1 MTMTTPGPEPIV
13 MHANASPEPIAI
25 IGMACMFPQ
34 APDVSAFW
42 RNIVGGVDAVGEPTA
57 TWDAQRYLDS
67 GRIKTAAGGYLKELF
82 RFEPREFGIM
92 PNSIDGGEPD
102 QFLALRIAR
111 DALDDAGYLSGFD
124 HRDTGIVLGH
134 STYLHRG
141 QGAILQ
147 NTLVLDQTLDLLEV
161 VCPTIDAGT
170 LAEIRSRLKAKLP
183 PCSADIAPGLVPNVM
198 TGRIANR
205 LNLKGPNYLLDAAC
219 SSSLLAVNAAID
231 ELRSG
236 RSRLMLAGGVNA
248 SLPAEV
254 TVIFTQLGAL
264 SARGKVRPFEQGS
277 DGTLLGEGLGMVVL
291 KRLGDAVADGDR
303 IYAVIRGI
311 GQASDGRGQGLLA
324 PSVDGETLAIRR
336 AYQSSGVDP
345 ASVSLIEAHG
355 TGIPLGD
362 RTEIAALKNVFGSRS
377 TPQGAVAIGSIKSM
391 ISHCIPAAGIAGL
404 IKTALALHHRVLP
417 PTLCESVNAELG
429 IAETPFYVNTSC
441 LPWAHRLDGVRRAG
455 INSFGFGGINAHAI
469 LEEAPAGAVRPASAM
484 PWPAELCVVSAATRE
499 ALLLKLDRLT
509 SDLDA
514 GSALPQTAAALADAD
529 AAEPVRLA
537 IVAKDVASLR
547 RSLELARRK
556 LVDDPAPRWSTRGGV
571 VFAERRLDGRLA
583 FLFPGEGSQYIGMLG
598 DLALCF
604 AEVRE
609 WLDFWHTL
617 YDEPRG
623 RNRTDVVF
631 PAASELDDASRRAL
645 EERLLQMDIG
655 SEAVFVAGQ
664 AMHALLR
671 ALGVE
676 PDVMMGHSSGE
687 SAALAASGA
696 VPAEAPSALAG
707 FVRRLNA
714 IYERVLAEGHI
725 ATGALLAVG
734 ALPAD
739 VVASHVAASR
749 ADVVVAMDNCANQ
762 QVLYGAREAIDTL
775 QKVLGDAGAIC
786 LPLSFDRGY
795 HTPAFGEVSAAF
807 RGYYQEMGLQPPR
820 VPLYSCATAA
830 LFPDSAAAAQ
840 DLAALQWSSR
850 VRFRETIERMHADG
864 VRHFVEVGPSA
875 HLTAFV
881 NDVLAGK
888 ERSALATNVR
898 RRNGVEQLL
907 TVLAELYASGRPVAI
922 GRLFAGRDC
931 VRAEGAVAGSAKS
944 AGFALDNTMPMLR
957 FSADERAALRQLAA
971 PVALAATAADAKPAA
986 AAEAALPERALA
998 SDDEPTSEAAS
1009 ASAVA
1014 SDRDRVMAEHF
1025 ELMRGFLVQ
1034 QQAVAERFAA
1044 AAVASSFAAADA
1056 APLLAEVLEHDSMHI
1071 VARCSLSLAD
1081 NFLRSHVLSGAIS
1094 EVDREL
1100 SGLACVPLMVSLEIM
1115 AEACSVLAEGSALRV
1130 IENVR
1135 AFDWIALDDE
1145 AVNLEVRAE
1154 LGAAGVVRA
1163 QLMNGATLAAS
1174 ADFRFDGEWRLPA
1187 SAPLA
1192 ATERYRWDGSEL
1204 YTTGMFHGPVFQS
1217 VRQIDGWSREGIDAT
1232 LSDANL
1238 DGFLVDGE
1246 TPALVLNPVL
1256 LDAVGQVAAYWTAQQ
1271 AGTDFN
1277 CFPSTIGRI
1286 ELYAPCPVDVEGL
1299 ALRGRQRPADASA
1312 DDIAAPR
1319 SWSFECIGSDGRAL
1333 FRVDELV
1340 NVHFE
1345 VPHSFYEVRRDPLL
1359 GLLGQASPAASF
1371 DGVSLWQ
1378 VPHFSEAFCAQSN
1391 GIFLRILAHALLS
1404 FDERVQWRLLTG
1416 SVKQRRQWLFGRAAI
1431 KEAVRVLVYER
1442 TGRLLY
1448 PSDIEVVHD
1457 ANGAP
1462 AVEGWWCGGVAEVPH
1477 VSLSH
1482 NERASLAAVATDRPV
1497 GVDLEVIGRIQRP
1510 ELLADSLTRAE
1521 RASLHGLDGEALEE
1535 RLLRLWCAKEAAAKR
1550 LGVGLGGSPE
1560 RFDVR
1565 FVDAGLARAQVDF
1578 EGAAVS
1584 VDIVRDGRAVIAVAA
1599 DPAADVVLA

>member
-1 MTMTTPGPEPIV
+1 MTN
-13 MHANASPEPIAI
+13 ASASPEPIAI

-34 APDVSAFW
+34 APDLGSFW
-42 RNIVGGVDAVGEPTA
+42 RNIVGGVDAVGEPSA
-57 TWDAQRYLDS
+57 AWDAQRYLDS
-67 GRIKTAAGGYLKELF
+67 GRIKTAAGGYLKDLF
-82 RFEPREFGIM
+82 RFEPRQFGIM

-111 DALDDAGYLSGFD
+111 DALDDAGYLDGFD
-124 HRDTGIVLGH
+124 HLDTGIVLGH

-147 NTLVLDQTLDLLEV
+147 NTLVLDQTLDLIAA
-161 VCPTIDAGT
+161 VCPTIDAGA
-170 LAEIRSRLKAKLP
+170 LAEIRSRLQAKLP

-264 SARGKVRPFEQGS
+264 SGRGKVRPFEQGS
-277 DGTLLGEGLGMVVL
+277 DGTLLGEGLGIVVL
-291 KRLGDAVADGDR
+291 KRLGDAAADGDR

-336 AYQSSGVDP
+336 AYQAAGVDP

-362 RTEIAALKNVFGSRS
+362 RTEIAALKNVFGARS
-377 TPQGAVAIGSIKSM
+377 TPQGAIAIGSIKSM

-429 IAETPFYVNTSC
+429 IAETPFYVNTTC
-441 LPWAHRLDGVRRAG
+441 LPWAHRSDSVRRAG
-455 INSFGFGGINAHAI
+455 IDSFGFGGINTHAI
-469 LEEAPAGAVRPASAM
+469 LEEAPAGAARPASAM
-484 PWPAELCVVSAATRE
+484 PWPAELCVVSASTRD
-499 ALLLKLDRLT
+499 ALIARLDRLT
-509 SDLDA
+509 SDLEA
-514 GSALPQTAAALADAD
+514 GFATDLPRAAAALAAAD

-547 RSLELARRK
+547 RGVELARRK

-631 PAASELDDASRRAL
+631 PAASELSDASRRAL
-645 EERLLQMDIG
+645 EERLQQMDVG

-671 ALGVE
+671 SLGVE

-696 VPAEAPSALAG
+696 VPAQAPAALAG

-739 VVASHVAASR
+739 VVASHVAASG
-749 ADVVVAMDNCANQ
+749 AEVVVAMDNCANQ
-762 QVLYGAREAIDTL
+762 QVLYGPRESIDAL
-775 QKVLGDAGAIC
+775 HKVLGDAGAIC
-786 LPLSFDRGY
+786 LPLAFDRGY
-795 HTPAFGEVSAAF
+795 HTRAFDAVSAAF
-807 RGYYQEMGLQPPR
+807 RAFYQEIGLQPPR

-907 TVLAELYASGRPVAI
+907 SVLAELYASGRPVALE
-922 GRLFAGRDC
+922 RLFAGRDC
-931 VRAEGAVAGSAKS
+931 VRSEAAGGRDKKS
-944 AGFALDNTMPMLR
+944 AGSPLDNTMPMLR
-957 FSADERAALRQLAA
+957 FSAEERAELRQLAA
-971 PVALAATAADAKPAA
+971 AEAVEPTAPVAQPAS
-986 AAEAALPERALA
+986 AAEPGVPARALA
-998 SDDEPTSEAAS
+998 NDGEATLEATSAPAA
-1009 ASAVA
+1009 A
-1014 SDRDRVMAEHF
+1014 SDRDRVMAGYF
-1025 ELMRGFLVQ
+1025 ELMRGFLAQ
-1034 QQAVAERFAA
+1034 QQAVAERFAP
-1044 AAVASSFAAADA
+1044 AAVGSSLASADV
-1056 APLLAEVLEHDSMHI
+1056 APMLAEVLEHDSVHV

-1081 NFLRSHVLSGAIS
+1081 NFLRSHVLSGAVS

-1115 AEACSVLAEGSALRV
+1115 AEACTLLTGANDLRV

-1135 AFDWIALDDE
+1135 AFDWIALDDDMLD
-1145 AVNLEVRAE
+1145 LEVRAE
-1154 LGAAGVVRA
+1154 IVDPGVVRA
-1163 QLMNGATLAAS
+1163 QLTNGATLAAS
-1174 ADFRFDGEWRLPA
+1174 ADFRLEGEWRLPA
-1187 SAPLA
+1187 SAPLEGA
-1192 ATERYRWDGSEL
+1192 SDYRWDGSEL

-1217 VRQIDGWSREGIDAT
+1217 VRRIDGWSREGIDAT
-1232 LSDANL
+1232 LSDASL
-1238 DGFLVDGE
+1238 EGFLVDGQ

-1271 AGTDFN
+1271 VGTDFN
-1277 CFPSTIGRI
+1277 SFPSTIGRI
-1286 ELYAPCPVDVEGL
+1286 ELYEPCPAGVSGL
-1299 ALRGRQRPADASA
+1299 ALKGRQRPADAGA
-1312 DDIAAPR
+1312 DDVAAPR
-1319 SWSFECIGSDGRAL
+1319 SWSFECVDGEGCTL
-1333 FRVDELV
+1333 FRVDALV

-1391 GIFLRILAHALLS
+1391 GIFLRILAHAMLS
-1404 FDERVQWRLLTG
+1404 FDERVEWRLLSG
-1416 SVKQRRQWLFGRAAI
+1416 SVKQRRQWLLGRAAI
-1431 KEAVRVLVYER
+1431 KEAVRVRVYEQ

-1448 PSDIEVVHD
+1448 PSDIAVVHD

-1462 AVEGWWCGGVAEVPH
+1462 AVDGWWCGDVAEAPH

-1482 NERASLAAVATDRPV
+1482 NERASLAAVATDRPI
-1497 GVDLEVIGRIQRP
+1497 GVDLEDIGRIQRP
-1510 ELLADSLTRAE
+1510 DLLADSLTRAE

-1550 LGVGLGGSPE
+1550 LGIGLGGSPE

-1599 DPAADVVLA
+1599 DAAATVGLA